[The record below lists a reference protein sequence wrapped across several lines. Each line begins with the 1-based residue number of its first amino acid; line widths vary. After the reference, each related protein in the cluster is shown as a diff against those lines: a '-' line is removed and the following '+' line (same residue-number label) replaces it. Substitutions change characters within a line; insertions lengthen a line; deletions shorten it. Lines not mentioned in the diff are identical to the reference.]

1 MSGRDFVELTDAQ
14 VSEFKEVFKIFD
26 ADGNGTICITELGI
40 VMRALGQTPTDQ
52 ELKEIMDDF
61 DENRDGV
68 ISFEEFLGLMVVLI
82 NKVDEVKK
90 EDNLLQAFRVF
101 DKDMD
106 GFISCE
112 ELKDFFHGIGE
123 QTLTDCDIQEMIKG
137 ADMNNDGKL
146 DFQEFKSMMCQKTKD
161 TSEEEGRGHEEWN
174 FWPPKPKTRIIDP
187 TTFREE
193 TLIDIDEIPLDA
205 TVGTSDE
212 IPLAD
217 EV

>member
-1 MSGRDFVELTDAQ
+1 M
-14 VSEFKEVFKIFD
+14 
-26 ADGNGTICITELGI
+26 
-40 VMRALGQTPTDQ
+40 
-52 ELKEIMDDF
+52 
-61 DENRDGV
+61 
-68 ISFEEFLGLMVVLI
+68 
-82 NKVDEVKK
+82 
-90 EDNLLQAFRVF
+90 
-101 DKDMD
+101 
-106 GFISCE
+106 
-112 ELKDFFHGIGE
+112 
-123 QTLTDCDIQEMIKG
+123 TDCDIQEMIKG

-174 FWPPKPKTRIIDP
+174 FWPPKPKTRIVDP

-205 TVGTSDE
+205 TVGTSDV

>member
-1 MSGRDFVELTDAQ
+1 
-14 VSEFKEVFKIFD
+14 
-26 ADGNGTICITELGI
+26 
-40 VMRALGQTPTDQ
+40 MRALGQTPTDQ

-82 NKVDEVKK
+82 NKVDEVRGFLANCNTFKHLMCHVVQVKK

-123 QTLTDCDIQEMIKG
+123 QTLTGEPRFFC
-137 ADMNNDGKL
+137 L
-146 DFQEFKSMMCQKTKD
+146 PTLPVLHTK
-161 TSEEEGRGHEEWN
+161 
-174 FWPPKPKTRIIDP
+174 
-187 TTFREE
+187 
-193 TLIDIDEIPLDA
+193 
-205 TVGTSDE
+205 
-212 IPLAD
+212 
-217 EV
+217 